1 MKRWSAAA
9 IGLFISIASFAQG
22 PSRKGSAALTDL
34 FYKAETYRI
43 TGRTELAKEVYGEIL
58 ALDASHETALYQLA
72 RIWFAQGD
80 HFETQSILSNALE
93 QYPDNPW
100 IWRLSAQNSRQI
112 GDFRSSLRAF
122 ERLIVLEPEKIEY
135 VQEAIQSALAAGVSE
150 KALEYLSVLESKVGH
165 SPEII
170 QQKVELYL
178 KRNDSKGASKV
189 LKEAVKAHPEI
200 PEYRGLFAQFL
211 DGNNQSKKAEKVL
224 LRAVADFPYNAPLAM
239 EYARILQ
246 SKKDFETSFIYLE
259 KALSMP
265 GMTLQEKGPV
275 LLSLWESAKLQKDLL
290 PMVERSWQ
298 ATKLLHEN
306 ESAYFL
312 LEGERLIIEGDF
324 SGSVG
329 AYLRA
334 TELGYASAEV
344 YTQILELCKESGQD
358 SIAVHVLGELAE
370 GYSERIEV
378 LSYVAFSYYERKLW
392 EQCSRWSVVGAER
405 SLKDEDIIWFYDM
418 AGRAFFAQDSI
429 DKGVHAYEE
438 SLRIERGASSLNSLA
453 WQLGKRGLMLEKA
466 LTLTQESNVK
476 RPLES
481 AYLDTWAWVLYKM
494 GRYAEAQEKM
504 ALALQLQRTSPDAT
518 LFRHAA
524 KIEMALGN
532 KEKALEYKAQA
543 KELEGNK

>member
-22 PSRKGSAALTDL
+22 PSREGSPALTDL

-58 ALDASHETALYQLA
+58 AIDPAHEAALYQSA
-72 RIWFAQGD
+72 RIWFAQGA
-80 HFETQSILSNALE
+80 HFETQSILSDALE
-93 QYPDNPW
+93 QHPDNPW

-112 GDFRSSLRAF
+112 GDFQSSLRAY
-122 ERLIVLEPEKIEY
+122 ERLIVLEPERIEY
-135 VQEAIQSALAAGVSE
+135 VQEAIQSAVASGLSE
-150 KALEYLSVLESKVGH
+150 KALVYLDLLESKVGH
-165 SPEII
+165 SPEIV
-170 QQKVELYL
+170 QQKVELHL
-178 KRNDSKGASKV
+178 KRNDRKRASKV
-189 LKEAVKAHPEI
+189 LKEAVQSHPEV

-211 DGNNQSKKAEKVL
+211 DGNSQSKKAEQVL
-224 LRAVADFPYNAPLAM
+224 LKAAKDFPYNAPLAM

-246 SKKDFETSFIYLE
+246 SKKDFETSFVYLE
-259 KALSMP
+259 KALSIP

-275 LLSLWESAKLQKDLL
+275 LLSLWESAKLQKELL

-298 ATKLLHEN
+298 ATRLMHEN
-306 ESAYFL
+306 EGAYFL
-312 LEGERLIIEGDF
+312 LEGERLIMEGDF
-324 SGSVG
+324 SSSVG
-329 AYLRA
+329 AYLKA
-334 TELGYASAEV
+334 TELGYVSAEV
-344 YTQILELCKESGQD
+344 YTQIVELCKESGQD
-358 SIAVHVLGELAE
+358 SIAVYALGVLAQGFR
-370 GYSERIEV
+370 ERTEV
-378 LSYVAFSYYERKLW
+378 LSYVTYSYYERKLW
-392 EQCSRWSVVGAER
+392 EQCSKWSVVGAEQG
-405 SLKDEDIIWFYDM
+405 LKDEDIIWFYNM

-429 DKGVHAYEE
+429 YEGVHAFEE
-438 SLRIERGASSLNSLA
+438 SLRIERSASSLNSLA

-466 LTLTQESNVK
+466 LTLTKESNTK

-494 GRYAEAQEKM
+494 GKYPEAQEKM

-532 KEKALEYKAQA
+532 KEKALEYKTQA
-543 KELEGNK
+543 KALEGNK

>member
-1 MKRWSAAA
+1 M
-9 IGLFISIASFAQG
+9 
-22 PSRKGSAALTDL
+22 
-34 FYKAETYRI
+34 
-43 TGRTELAKEVYGEIL
+43 
-58 ALDASHETALYQLA
+58 
-72 RIWFAQGD
+72 
-80 HFETQSILSNALE
+80 
-93 QYPDNPW
+93 
-100 IWRLSAQNSRQI
+100 
-112 GDFRSSLRAF
+112 
-122 ERLIVLEPEKIEY
+122 LEPEKIEY
-135 VQEAIQSALAAGVSE
+135 VQEAIQSALAAGISE

-165 SPEII
+165 SPEIV

-189 LKEAVKAHPEI
+189 LKDAVQSHPEV

-306 ESAYFL
+306 EGAYFL

-324 SGSVG
+324 SRSVE
-329 AYLRA
+329 AYIRA

-358 SIAVHVLGELAE
+358 SIAVHVLEELAE
-370 GYSERIEV
+370 GYSERLEV

-392 EQCSRWSVVGAER
+392 EQCSRWSVIGAER

-429 DKGVHAYEE
+429 DKGVHAYEQ

-466 LTLTQESNVK
+466 LTLTQESNAK

-532 KEKALEYKAQA
+532 EEKALEYKAQA